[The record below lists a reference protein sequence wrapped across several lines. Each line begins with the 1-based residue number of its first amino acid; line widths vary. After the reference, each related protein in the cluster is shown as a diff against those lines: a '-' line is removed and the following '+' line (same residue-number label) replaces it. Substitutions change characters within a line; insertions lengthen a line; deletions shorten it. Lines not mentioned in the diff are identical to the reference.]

1 MDGKPPTDDD
11 LLDLTRRQSCSIDE
25 LRAEVERLKAD
36 NWR

>member
-11 LLDLTRRQSCSIDE
+11 LLDLTRRQPRPIDE
-25 LRAEVERLKAD
+25 LRAAVERLKAD